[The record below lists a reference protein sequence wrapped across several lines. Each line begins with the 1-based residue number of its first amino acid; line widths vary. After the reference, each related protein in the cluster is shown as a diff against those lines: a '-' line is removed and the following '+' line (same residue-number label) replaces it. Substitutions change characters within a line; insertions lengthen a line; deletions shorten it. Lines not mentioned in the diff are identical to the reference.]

1 MTNEVGAEDLT
12 DEVESENSKY
22 TCLKYPLPEISD
34 GGYVLIKGDRDI
46 FIITDATS
54 EEGTKLTTIPES
66 KEFRDGNNDQRS
78 NTQRFVEN
86 IVQPTL
92 KGASKGA
99 AKGAAESIFSE
110 IFGCITG

>member
-1 MTNEVGAEDLT
+1 MTNEVGSEDLT
-12 DEVESENSKY
+12 DEVGSENSKY
-22 TCLKYPLPEISD
+22 TCLKYPLPEIAD

-46 FIITDATS
+46 FIVTDPTS
-54 EEGTKLTTIPES
+54 EEGSKLTTIPES
-66 KEFRDGNNDQRS
+66 KEFRDGKNDQRS

-92 KGASKGA
+92 KGAAKGA
-99 AKGAAESIFSE
+99 AKGATESIFSE